1 MNANFY
7 FCGHFKDLS
16 PHFVSSFSAPVMYLL
31 SVILLHTE
39 PVISI
44 EADLPSNVSA
54 KYGEEV
60 TMMVEATTNSTQQ
73 LKYRWYKVKGG
84 MSLVLV

>member
-1 MNANFY
+1 M
-7 FCGHFKDLS
+7 
-16 PHFVSSFSAPVMYLL
+16 SSFSALAMYLL

-44 EADLPSNVSA
+44 ETELPSNVSEI
-54 KYGEEV
+54 YGEEV
-60 TMMVEATTNSTQQ
+60 TLMVEATTNSTQQ